1 MIFFETIVSSKIY
14 CVWLYYFV
22 AIVTLDDKLP
32 ASKYIDLI

>member
-1 MIFFETIVSSKIY
+1 MIVSCKIY

-32 ASKYIDLI
+32 ASKYIYVI